1 MAFTLGTFYAS
12 LLRTSKISNTE
23 AVSSV
28 EMIEMRDM
36 NNTLSLGL
44 SEHPITPED
53 SADTNN
59 VIKMQKVES

>member
-1 MAFTLGTFYAS
+1 
-12 LLRTSKISNTE
+12 
-23 AVSSV
+23 
-28 EMIEMRDM
+28 MIEMRDM